1 MPLTE
6 CPRVDSVTMAA
17 RAGDLRSYQPGP
29 VALSPQ
35 LDTTH
40 RTLSIFTH
48 RVNATMQILDT
59 SAVISSSL
67 FLPPDSFA
75 CLCLPVLLVSKATI
89 LCFKQHLTPGN

>member
-40 RTLSIFTH
+40 RTLSIFTQD
-48 RVNATMQILDT
+48 NATMQILDT
-59 SAVISSSL
+59 SAVISSTL
-67 FLPPDSFA
+67 FLPTDSLA
-75 CLCLPVLLVSKATI
+75 CPCLPY
-89 LCFKQHLTPGN
+89 

>member
-40 RTLSIFTH
+40 RTLSIFT
-48 RVNATMQILDT
+48 RDIADTYLLDT
-59 SAVISSSL
+59 WQYQHQCRHLISSSL
-67 FLPPDSFA
+67 FLPPDSLA
-75 CLCLPVLLVSKATI
+75 CLSLPVLLVSKATI
-89 LCFKQHLTPGN
+89 LCFK

>member
-40 RTLSIFTH
+40 RTLCIFTQDI
-48 RVNATMQILDT
+48 ADT
-59 SAVISSSL
+59 
-67 FLPPDSFA
+67 
-75 CLCLPVLLVSKATI
+75 
-89 LCFKQHLTPGN
+89 